1 MKNPIKDKG
10 ISLDQLG
17 MLLILYVTYKEWY
30 GIEPGHQITRK
41 EIERTMGL
49 KLWLDKHH
57 DTALT
62 RLAKL
67 GYILQEN
74 RENTIYIT
82 IL

>member
-49 KLWLDKHH
+49 KL
-57 DTALT
+57 
-62 RLAKL
+62 
-67 GYILQEN
+67 
-74 RENTIYIT
+74 
-82 IL
+82 